1 MSILRY
7 CKAEDWGSD
16 THLSEVLLKK
26 NKEMHNPSFSCDK
39 YLGARV
45 GIISKYLEGASIIM
59 WNAETCKKLSGN
71 LGKLYYCW
79 WVSGHVFETV
89 PGEQEIKSKC
99 CFLNY
104 HSSQKVKSWE
114 GQ

>member
-1 MSILRY
+1 
-7 CKAEDWGSD
+7 
-16 THLSEVLLKK
+16 
-26 NKEMHNPSFSCDK
+26 
-39 YLGARV
+39 
-45 GIISKYLEGASIIM
+45 M
-59 WNAETCKKLSGN
+59 WNAETCKKPSGN

-79 WVSGHVFETV
+79 RVSGHVFETV
-89 PGEQEIKSKC
+89 PGEQEIKSKR